1 VQTDLST
8 NPDVYICLAEDMQ
21 NQVQTITRLPAVPM
35 TVTSLMK
42 RPMADVQNYEL
53 EVLPL
58 LQLWGEYKQ
67 GFVQALQKVPGTFY
81 AVANFNLRSLEPN
94 WCYQR
99 LNLFDMKVARRL
111 HGKNWCKV
119 PDAERLRWIAVPEQA
134 TFLHYNMIWTVPI
147 PHQERFFLDA
157 PDIWRQVV
165 PSGQFNLQVIGED
178 AGEAAAVRTYT
189 GKTFHPR
196 WTPDNTITSGELRRK
211 R

>member
-1 VQTDLST
+1 MS
-8 NPDVYICLAEDMQ
+8 NE
-21 NQVQTITRLPAVPM
+21 NQTIIRVPAVPM
-35 TVTSLMK
+35 TVASLMK

-81 AVANFNLRSLEPN
+81 AVANFNLQSLEPN

-111 HGKNWCKV
+111 HGKNWSKK
-119 PDAERLRWIAVPEQA
+119 PESERPQWIAVPEMA
-134 TFLHYNMIWTVPI
+134 TYLHYNMLWHVPI
-147 PHQERFFLDA
+147 EHQEKFFVEA
-157 PDIWRQVV
+157 PGIWRDIV
-165 PSGQFNLQVIGED
+165 PSGQFFMQVIGEG
-178 AGEAAAVRTYT
+178 ASEATATRMYT

-196 WTPDNTITSGELRRK
+196 WTIDNTITSTEVRRK
-211 R
+211 